1 MEGEEEDL
9 ALLRLTSSL
18 AMVLPPLVDRTRVAD
33 LPAIL
38 KELNRFRRLATS
50 SPIFARDSEEL
61 KSFCEEL
68 TKCTSFLFG
77 FND

>member
-18 AMVLPPLVDRTRVAD
+18 AVDLPPSVDRTRVAD

-38 KELNRFRRLATS
+38 KELKRLRRLATS
-50 SPIFARDSEEL
+50 SLIFSTDSEEME
-61 KSFCEEL
+61 SFCEEL
-68 TKCTSFLFG
+68 TK
-77 FND
+77 